1 MGGNV
6 TMDLPKVLAVLK
18 ARKWLLVFI
27 ALEAAAVT
35 LAISLTLPPRYEA
48 SADVLFG
55 RTTAADSVIAAGGSG
70 PTDTPERVAANN
82 LALASLDT
90 VAVRVK
96 RRLRGDATV
105 GDLKDAVSI
114 ESNGESD
121 VVTVTA
127 EWGQPRVAAAIANEF
142 ATQIVALRRQ
152 NAQAEVERAI
162 RAINDR
168 IAATPPP
175 SRDQLRSLRDRA
187 SELEV
192 LKALETGDAQVVER
206 AQAPAEAS
214 SPRPLRNA
222 VVAGVVGL
230 ILAAFIA
237 VLLAALDQRVRDEDE
252 LVELLD
258 AAVLA
263 RIPKAAGPRRLRSSS
278 AQARDP
284 SFVEAFNF
292 LRLNLQ
298 LMSPARR
305 GPGAPAGTN
314 GSASHDTVPPE
325 LDRSLTVEVEGG
337 FTHPALGGA
346 VRKTR
351 GSVTQALNRMAKQ
364 QPNHLTLAEPKG
376 LVIAVTSPVAGDGKT
391 TVVAWLAHSLA
402 AAGAEVVAVDFD
414 LRHPMLDVAFDL
426 PRDDK
431 QAGVLD
437 ALLRSGDAGEIAQP
451 TGHPGLRVMRGGQTQ
466 AIPSGVVGRGRLQRM
481 LRQVRQDA
489 DYVLVD
495 TSPVTS
501 VADAS
506 AVAAAA
512 DGVILVVDLG
522 RARRKELLAAKQ
534 QLANAHAQIVGIV
547 LNHAP
552 ADLPPYHAP
561 EPRTLEP
568 APTA

>member
-1 MGGNV
+1 MSGNV
-6 TMDLPKVLAVLK
+6 TMDLPKVLAVLR

-55 RTTAADSVIAAGGSG
+55 RTTAADSVIASGGSG

-114 ESNGESD
+114 QSNGESD

-142 ATQIVALRRQ
+142 ATQIVALRRET
-152 NAQAEVERAI
+152 AQAEVERAI

-168 IAATPPP
+168 IAANPAP

-206 AQAPAEAS
+206 AQPPAEAS

-222 VVAGVVGL
+222 LVAAVVGL

-263 RIPKAAGPRRLRSSS
+263 RIPKAAGPRRLRHSSG
-278 AQARDP
+278 QARDP

-305 GPGAPAGTN
+305 PAGAPAGTN
-314 GSASHDTVPPE
+314 GSASHEDPAPPE

-346 VRKTR
+346 VKKTR

-364 QPNHLTLAEPKG
+364 SNHLTLAEPTG

-437 ALLRSGDAGEIAQP
+437 ALLRSGDAAEIAQP

-534 QLANAHAQIVGIV
+534 QLANANAQIVGIV